1 LALAAVLIALAVWAF
16 VEKAAARMP
25 DFEVYWRAGQRA
37 AQAEPLYR
45 ASDADYQF
53 KYFPAFAVAAIPL
66 GALPLP
72 VAKAVWFVISVTA
85 LMALLW
91 LARRALPDRRQPGWW
106 LVGVLIVGLGKY
118 YAEDLV
124 IGQINILLT
133 LVVVGAI
140 VAFASGR
147 EARAGALVAVAVV
160 IKPYALI
167 LLPWLVA
174 RREPRALAGAAA
186 VLIAAM
192 LLTVANYGVSGTILL
207 HRDWWATVTATTA
220 DTLTHSDNVSVAAMF
235 TKWIGA
241 GAAAGWLAA
250 VTGVLLLAS
259 GAAVFLYRRGIQRP
273 DGLEAALLLA
283 LTPLISPQGWDY
295 VLVVTTP
302 ALIWLA
308 NYHDRL
314 PAALRWL
321 TAGAVAVIGLTL
333 YDLLGRWLL
342 YTLLNL
348 SVITL
353 AVCVVISGLCV
364 LRVRRVA

>member
-1 LALAAVLIALAVWAF
+1 
-16 VEKAAARMP
+16 MP

-37 AQAEPLYR
+37 ADAEPLYR

-66 GALPLP
+66 GALSLP
-72 VAKAVWFVISVTA
+72 IAEAVWFAISVTA
-85 LMALLW
+85 LVTLLW
-91 LARRALPDRRQPGWW
+91 LSRRALPDRRMPGWW

-124 IGQINILLT
+124 LGQINILLT
-133 LVVVGAI
+133 LAVVGAI
-140 VAFASGR
+140 VAFNGGR
-147 EARAGALVAVAVV
+147 DALGGGLVAVAVV

-174 RREPRALAGAAA
+174 RREPRALAGAFA
-186 VLIAAM
+186 VLTVAM
-192 LLTVANYGVSGTILL
+192 LLTAADYGIRGTILL
-207 HRDWWATVTATTA
+207 HRDWWATVTTTTA

-235 TKWIGA
+235 TRWIG
-241 GAAAGWLAA
+241 GGEAAGWLATG
-250 VTGVLLLAS
+250 TGVLLLSSAVV
-259 GAAVFLYRRGIQRP
+259 VFLHRRGIPRP

-295 VLVVTTP
+295 VLVVSTP

-308 NYHDRL
+308 NYHDQL
-314 PAALRWL
+314 PPAVKWL

-333 YDLLGRWLL
+333 YDLLGRSLL
-342 YTLLNL
+342 YALLNL
-348 SVITL
+348 SVITV
-353 AVCVVISGLCV
+353 AVCVVIAALCV
-364 LRVRRVA
+364 LRVRRAA